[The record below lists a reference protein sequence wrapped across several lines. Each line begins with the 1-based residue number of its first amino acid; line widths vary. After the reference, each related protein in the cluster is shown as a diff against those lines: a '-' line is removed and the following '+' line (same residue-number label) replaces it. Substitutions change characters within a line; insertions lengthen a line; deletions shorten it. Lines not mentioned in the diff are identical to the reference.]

1 VLVVEH
7 KRALVEPQLK
17 AILYHLADSE
27 RPVIEGKRDRDGAPL
42 LADIASLSTADI
54 ALALVGRLPDGPHRA
69 KADAYF
75 AKVRGAQ
82 QAVAGMNQINTRKPH
97 FCSGCPHNTST
108 TLPEGSMA
116 AAGIG
121 CHFMALWMDR
131 STVGF
136 TAMGG
141 EGAQWVGQA
150 PFSKRGH
157 MFQNLGDGTYNH
169 SGALALRFAVAS
181 GVNVT
186 YKILYNDAVAMTGGQ
201 PHEGGLSVD
210 MIANQVRAE
219 GVERI
224 AIVTDEP
231 EKYGGAG
238 RFPAG
243 ATVHH
248 RENLDAVQRDLREI
262 KGVSV
267 LIYDQTCAAE
277 KRRRRKR
284 GTFPDPDRRVI
295 INELV
300 CEGCGDCGVKS
311 NCVSVQPLETEYG
324 RKRRIDQSSC
334 NKDYSCLKGFCP
346 SFVTVHGGKLRKAPG
361 VGAPPDVTELPE
373 PVLPTIE
380 HTYSMIVTGVGGTGV
395 VTIGAI
401 LGMAAHIEGKGIGII
416 DQQGLAQKGGAVYSH
431 IRFAN
436 HPDDIHAIRVAARS
450 ADLVLAG
457 DIVVAGS
464 KKVLAAV
471 KPGKTKMVLNLAE
484 FLPGDFTRNADFS
497 LPMERLKRTI
507 ANMAGAENCSFVDAA
522 RLASALLGNTIG
534 ANIFLLGF
542 AYQRGAI
549 PISDVAIE
557 EAITLNG
564 EAVAM
569 NIAAFRWGRHAADDI
584 KSVEATARTAEPVA
598 MRDSLRMSES
608 LDEMIARRVDFLTAY
623 QSRRYAKKYRNA
635 VEAVRAAEAGKVPGE
650 TALAEAAARYLF
662 KLMAYKDEYEVARL
676 QTDPSFGE
684 QINTMFEGD
693 YEVRYHLAP
702 PILAKTDPNT
712 GHPRKIEFGQ
722 WMLSAFGVL
731 RRFKVLRGTPFEP
744 FGRTEERR
752 TERALIGE
760 YRALLDEIVTK
771 LTPENHHLAV
781 ALASIPDKI
790 RGYGHVKM
798 RHLKAAKA
806 EEATLI
812 EQFRTAPSAPPLMQ
826 AAE

>member
-1 VLVVEH
+1 VL
-7 KRALVEPQLK
+7 
-17 AILYHLADSE
+17 
-27 RPVIEGKRDRDGAPL
+27 
-42 LADIASLSTADI
+42 
-54 ALALVGRLPDGPHRA
+54 
-69 KADAYF
+69 
-75 AKVRGAQ
+75 
-82 QAVAGMNQINTRKPH
+82 
-97 FCSGCPHNTST
+97 
-108 TLPEGSMA
+108 
-116 AAGIG
+116 
-121 CHFMALWMDR
+121 
-131 STVGF
+131 
-136 TAMGG
+136 
-141 EGAQWVGQA
+141 
-150 PFSKRGH
+150 
-157 MFQNLGDGTYNH
+157 
-169 SGALALRFAVAS
+169 GALPTPSLPS
-181 GVNVT
+181 LDKPYG
-186 YKILYNDAVAMTGGQ
+186 IL
-201 PHEGGLSVD
+201 
-210 MIANQVRAE
+210 
-219 GVERI
+219 
-224 AIVTDEP
+224 
-231 EKYGGAG
+231 
-238 RFPAG
+238 
-243 ATVHH
+243 
-248 RENLDAVQRDLREI
+248 
-262 KGVSV
+262 
-267 LIYDQTCAAE
+267 
-277 KRRRRKR
+277 
-284 GTFPDPDRRVI
+284 
-295 INELV
+295 
-300 CEGCGDCGVKS
+300 
-311 NCVSVQPLETEYG
+311 
-324 RKRRIDQSSC
+324 
-334 NKDYSCLKGFCP
+334 
-346 SFVTVHGGKLRKAPG
+346 
-361 VGAPPDVTELPE
+361 
-373 PVLPTIE
+373 
-380 HTYSMIVTGVGGTGV
+380 VTGVGGTGV

-584 KSVEATARTAEPVA
+584 QNVEATARTAEPVA

-623 QSRRYAKKYRNA
+623 QSRRYAKKYRSA

-731 RRFKVLRGTPFEP
+731 RRFKFLRGTPFDP

-760 YRALLDEIVTK
+760 YRALLDEITAK

-790 RGYGHVKM
+790 RGFGHVKM

-812 EQFRTAPSAPPLMQ
+812 EQFRTAPAAPPLMQ